1 MVLACFTIYSSVVLF
16 ERKYKMSF
24 APTSLPKPP
33 AIACDGGGFVVHTK
47 PPKGACDGDGLVSKV
62 ELPKDVYAPRGII
75 DKVGTIGT
83 SSETI
88 EASKKSS
95 KTKTAIG
102 AAVLLIGGAILGY
115 GHRDVISKG
124 LNSVKESVTKFFAT
138 GKAAELLEQGKNALG
153 KVKDTIMSKKLKIVG
168 EYNKKQ

>member
-1 MVLACFTIYSSVVLF
+1 MT
-16 ERKYKMSF
+16 F

-33 AIACDGGGFVVHTK
+33 AGACDGGGFVVHTK
-47 PPKGACDGDGLVSKV
+47 PPKGACDGDGLVSKF
-62 ELPKDVYAPRGII
+62 ELPKDVYMPRGII

-83 SSETI
+83 SPETI

-95 KTKTAIG
+95 KAKTAVG

-124 LNSVKESVTKFFAT
+124 LNNVKESVTKFFAT
-138 GKAAELLEQGKNALG
+138 GKAAELLEKGKTMLSQ
-153 KVKDTIMSKKLKIVG
+153 VKDKVMVK
-168 EYNKKQ
+168 